1 LEKCVARIGKQ
12 QARHGVPPMTL
23 VAISQANRRER
34 SRLWGFKF
42 VCDQCG
48 QKQSSGLWQVENR
61 ADLGNTKT
69 LQELSCIRWRILQY
83 WGCETPIKHFS

>member
-12 QARHGVPPMTL
+12 QARRGAPPMML
-23 VAISQANRRER
+23 AVWVRRIGQER
-34 SRLWGFKF
+34 LRPWVFNS

-48 QKQSSGLWQVENR
+48 QKQSSGLWQGENR

-69 LQELSCIRWRILQY
+69 LQERSCIRSRILQY